1 MKEEL
6 SERRFRR
13 FGIITIAAV
22 FFLILVGGLVRS
34 TGSGMGCPDW
44 PKCFGE
50 WIPPTDVS
58 QLPPNYKEIF
68 KVQGKEIADFDP
80 VKTWVEYVN
89 RLIGALI
96 GLFIFL
102 TVFFAIPYLKK
113 DKVIFWLSLFA
124 FILVLFQAWIGAKVV
139 SSNLV
144 HWMITIHMMI
154 ALFIVGLLI
163 YTITRSQQFTI
174 KQLQIN
180 PKFAPLVYVLL
191 LMGIIQTIV
200 GTQIRES
207 VDIMDKLTNGAQ
219 RQQWI
224 QWILEG
230 AMNATYDFDS
240 YKLAFLFHRT
250 ASLFTFSITA
260 WVLWQSR
267 TLFLRYSVIYKTL
280 LAITILVALQI
291 FSGKVLEVMGL
302 PKYIQ
307 SLHLFVGSIIMG
319 GYIFLAIL
327 VKTKVVQSKN

>member
-1 MKEEL
+1 
-6 SERRFRR
+6 
-13 FGIITIAAV
+13 
-22 FFLILVGGLVRS
+22 
-34 TGSGMGCPDW
+34 
-44 PKCFGE
+44 
-50 WIPPTDVS
+50 
-58 QLPPNYKEIF
+58 
-68 KVQGKEIADFDP
+68 
-80 VKTWVEYVN
+80 
-89 RLIGALI
+89 
-96 GLFIFL
+96 
-102 TVFFAIPYLKK
+102 
-113 DKVIFWLSLFA
+113 
-124 FILVLFQAWIGAKVV
+124 
-139 SSNLV
+139 
-144 HWMITIHMMI
+144 
-154 ALFIVGLLI
+154 
-163 YTITRSQQFTI
+163 
-174 KQLQIN
+174 
-180 PKFAPLVYVLL
+180 
-191 LMGIIQTIV
+191 
-200 GTQIRES
+200 
-207 VDIMDKLTNGAQ
+207 MDKLTNGAQ

-267 TLFLRYSVIYKTL
+267 ALFLRYSVIYKTL